1 MKRSASGSSFVH
13 VSKQALWGAVGLLFS
28 AAAGPAVAGTIVGS
42 AHDFSGRGW
51 SGGQI
56 CVACHTPH
64 GGNTTVADA
73 PLWNHTVT
81 THTYTLYKSGT
92 LNADPLAQPSGVSK
106 LCLSCHDGT
115 VAIDSFGGGAGTAG
129 TMSGSKAVGAD
140 AQGSLANDHPIGF
153 TYDTALAS
161 LDGALFDPATK
172 SVTVGAGG
180 TKSKT
185 GTVASMM
192 LFNGKLECASCHDVH
207 NNFTAADGAG
217 VGAPLLRVAKSG
229 STICLTCHNK

>member
-1 MKRSASGSSFVH
+1 MKNSASVH
-13 VSKQALWGAVGLLFS
+13 FNHVGKRVLVGVVGLFLGS
-28 AAAGPAVAGTIVGS
+28 TAWAGTITGS
-42 AHDFSGRGW
+42 AHDFSTSNW

-73 PLWNHTVT
+73 PLWNHTLT
-81 THTYTLYKSGT
+81 TATYTLYSSGT
-92 LNADPLAQPSGVSK
+92 LNGGPLAQPSGVSK

-129 TMSGSKAVGAD
+129 VMTGSKAVGAA

-153 TYDTALAS
+153 TFDTALATA
-161 LDGALFDPATK
+161 DGALFDPSTK
-172 SVTVGAGG
+172 SVVVGSGG
-180 TKSKT
+180 TKTKT
-185 GTVASMM
+185 GTVANLM

-207 NNFTAADGAG
+207 NNFTAANGTG
-217 VGAPLLRVAKSG
+217 VGAPLLRVSKAG
-229 STICLTCHNK
+229 SSICLTCHNK